1 MPILGQQYPNGFRPY
16 SSFRVPRSSCSN
28 NNNNNGQSLSSNG
41 THRATTATAKSTAAT
56 VAGKCNNTTSSSSCS
71 SSTSLNQQQQ
81 QQQLG
86 VVAGS
91 SFSRQQPWRS
101 SYCSSNRLP
110 LQLQQQQQQR
120 NVKPL
125 TPKLIR
131 RIESACATS
140 SNCPASSSTT
150 SSRYGKP
157 RAPAPPPTLMS
168 ARKQN
173 PPTPQAAKR
182 SYQATS
188 ARYAKEN
195 CPTVARSTQRGST
208 KNYPAPLPPRKQ
220 QHPNDLKSTPKQ
232 QRAGAT
238 VVEVEAGGASSTGSS
253 DSHDSPRLKKAYSKK
268 FPQGLPF
275 EEEFYG
281 CRNRS
286 YSQSSSNYSFYSSVG
301 QDDEDEFQ
309 RKPATDEALYVDF
322 SKVVHSH
329 KQQRQYVPASSWIRA
344 TPEQD
349 ELPNP
354 TLTPAQQRRK
364 SGKYARSM
372 HDYLYSDNTTTA
384 TTTTSKSKP
393 TTTTKLRLPVLA
405 EPEPEDGYYSYAAG
419 TPEPQTPPTPPR
431 HTDIYVA
438 AASWAPKPLYPDRV
452 LLPTSAAAA
461 DSNNNL
467 QQATKQQQT
476 RRRSEHLAG
485 STTCEYKWVP

>member
-28 NNNNNGQSLSSNG
+28 NHNNNNNGQPLGSSNG
-41 THRATTATAKSTAAT
+41 AHRATTATAKSTAAT
-56 VAGKCNNTTSSSSCS
+56 VAGKSNNTTSSSSCS

-81 QQQLG
+81 QQLG
-86 VVAGS
+86 VAAGS

-140 SNCPASSSTT
+140 STCPSSAP
-150 SSRYGKP
+150 SRYGKP
-157 RAPAPPPTLMS
+157 RAPAPPSTLVS

-220 QHPNDLKSTPKQ
+220 QNPNDLKSTPKQ
-232 QRAGAT
+232 QRAGAP

-275 EEEFYG
+275 EDEFYG

-349 ELPNP
+349 ELQSP

-372 HDYLYSDNTTTA
+372 HDYLYSDNNTTTA
-384 TTTTSKSKP
+384 TTTTTSKSKP
-393 TTTTKLRLPVLA
+393 TTTTKLRLPVVD

-452 LLPTSAAAA
+452 LLPTSATVA
-461 DSNNNL
+461 DSNNNNL
-467 QQATKQQQT
+467 QPATKQQQQT

-485 STTCEYKWVP
+485 STTCEYK